1 MKKKTSLFTSTRA
14 LLQRNLPSEGAYP
27 YENHKERGYIIW
39 PEGVT
44 GSLTHKNNF
53 AAFVISKKR
62 EEGTYGIDLEEVK
75 VTQKIFDRITT
86 HEERALLL
94 GNWKKKENLTL
105 LYTLTFSM
113 KESLFKAFSQDQEVF
128 FPKIITDCL
137 IENFDPDL
145 KTFEGSFSRN
155 TQNVRA
161 QGEFFFIL
169 QKDDTGMRREMVL
182 TLCRKKN

>member
-14 LLQRNLPSEGAYP
+14 LLQRNLPSEGTYP

-39 PEGVT
+39 PQGIT

-53 AAFVISKKR
+53 AAFVISKNK
-62 EEGTYGIDLEEVK
+62 EKGTYGIDLEEVK
-75 VTQKIFDRITT
+75 VTQKIFERITT
-86 HEERALLL
+86 EKERTFLLEKW
-94 GNWKKKENLTL
+94 GKEKNLAL

-128 FPKIITDCL
+128 FPNIITDCL

-155 TQNVRA
+155 TQSIRA
-161 QGEFFFIL
+161 QGEFFFVS
-169 QKDDTGMRREMVL
+169 QKDENGIRREMVL
-182 TLCRKKN
+182 TLCRKK